1 MPPLRPIPPFIA
13 PRDAASL
20 LADRVPARLLI
31 PYLLSALAL
40 AIAYGAS
47 FLLADALP
55 AAGFEAA
62 EAGTVISIGT
72 LATLAGSTFAG
83 RIAQRIGILPVIAAA
98 ALIMALALGCFAL
111 AASAG
116 IAVAYAGGVLLG
128 LGWALFYMLA
138 PIQLIHCLKPAAR
151 LEALTLLS
159 GSQMLGLGLAA
170 PLGHFLAARFGGAP
184 FAFGA
189 YAAVCVA
196 AAALA
201 WGLRGPLAR
210 LPQLPMNAVAL
221 SLPAVGRVL
230 RSRAWMP
237 VLMMGLSACT
247 FAGLSTFQSLYARPL
262 RLTPDT
268 FFLTFTITTVALRF
282 SVASLIGKLPLRPLA
297 LCLFGVTLA
306 GIALLAVNPGSVWL
320 YVGATV
326 LFATGYGLTYSTL
339 NAMVVNIAGESDL
352 SMPVASQ
359 VFTLGY
365 FAGAFGFPYVAG
377 RLIAAHGIDV
387 VLGAMM
393 ALVAVNIAIA
403 GGITLARTPASS
415 RAPKDDS

>member
-1 MPPLRPIPPFIA
+1 MPPSRPRPSFIA
-13 PRDAASL
+13 PQDAASL
-20 LADRVPARLLI
+20 LADKLPARLLI

-47 FLLADALP
+47 FLLADALH

-62 EAGTVISIGT
+62 EAGTVVSIGT
-72 LATLAGSTFAG
+72 LATLIGSTFAG
-83 RIAQRIGILPVIAAA
+83 RIAQRTGILPVIAAA
-98 ALIMALALGCFAL
+98 GLIMALAMTCFAL

-170 PLGHFLAARFGGAP
+170 PLGHFLAARFGGISSA
-184 FAFGA
+184 FAA
-189 YAAVCVA
+189 YAAICVA

-201 WGLRGPLAR
+201 WGLRRPLAR
-210 LPQLPMNAVAL
+210 QPQLPMNAVAL
-221 SLPAVGRVL
+221 SLPAMARVL

-237 VLMMGLSACT
+237 VLMMGFSACA

-262 RLTPDT
+262 QLAPDT
-268 FFLTFTITTVALRF
+268 FFLTFTVTTVALRF
-282 SVASLIGKLPLRPLA
+282 SVASLIGRLPLRPLA
-297 LCLFGVTLA
+297 LCLFLVTLA
-306 GIALLAVNPGSVWL
+306 GIALLAVNPGSAWL

-339 NAMVVNIAGESDL
+339 NAMVVNFAGESNL
-352 SMPVASQ
+352 SIPVASQ

-377 RLIAAHGIDV
+377 KLIAASGINLA
-387 VLGAMM
+387 LGAMM
-393 ALVAVNIAIA
+393 ALVAVNIVIA
-403 GGITLARTPASS
+403 GAVLLRS
-415 RAPKDDS
+415 RNG